1 MARPL
6 VSSLA
11 SFMLAGCGT
20 SDTGPD
26 SAHDTSS
33 IGGTDSQECITE
45 APDHW
50 PGCLIME
57 RSDPEGDGRHHDE
70 LRTLHDGLGRVVSTD
85 RRAARD
91 FDDWALCG
99 NTWLDATESISEEWC
114 IGRSAYAYTWTHDD
128 QGHPTGK
135 TYDAGRDGVPDREW
149 VFETDDEGRVITSL
163 QDQDLDGE
171 TDSINTFE
179 YDTDGH
185 VLREAWDYDADGV
198 EDYIRVYTYDPD
210 GNLLTEETDSDA
222 DGVLDDLV
230 TWARDERGNPLERI
244 EDENADGSVDLKTI
258 WTWSDCKVQEVEERD
273 IDGNRVRKTYAY
285 DASHRRTEEMT
296 DTNGDGVP
304 ESTRTWEY
312 RCPF

>member
-70 LRTLHDGLGRVVSTD
+70 LRTLHDGLGRVVSSD

-114 IGRSAYAYTWTHDD
+114 IGRSAYAYTWTHDE

-149 VFETDDEGRVITSL
+149 AFET
-163 QDQDLDGE
+163 
-171 TDSINTFE
+171 
-179 YDTDGH
+179 
-185 VLREAWDYDADGV
+185 
-198 EDYIRVYTYDPD
+198 
-210 GNLLTEETDSDA
+210 DA

-244 EDENADGSVDLKTI
+244 EDENADGSADLKTI